1 MLKFESSFCFRYVC
15 EDHEFMRE
23 RMEGD
28 YLRKHD
34 ATNFEAMYAVTN
46 KYNQAVEKYH
56 KTLLVRSSFVLD
68 FKMLSGLIFIDLL
81 FFPVKVR
88 LICQSSRVPLPT

>member
-1 MLKFESSFCFRYVC
+1 MLKFECSFCFRYVC

-56 KTLLVRSSFVLD
+56 KTLLVRSSFVLE
-68 FKMLSGLIFIDLL
+68 F
-81 FFPVKVR
+81 
-88 LICQSSRVPLPT
+88 